1 MGKPQKSSRLG
12 PFEFQVDKFARES
25 PSSAVATAELV
36 ELPPVSLGRSTSAAI
51 SFEDRRGQ
59 RIAFRRWRT
68 VINEATDRDRCADTL
83 GNNYDHID
91 NSFPLVQARLDSIT
105 DLDRRRGLRWFAIDL
120 DVPRPACS
128 GGVGARLGESNRPQ
142 PLINSRALHTSILHH
157 KLAICRAR
165 LAWLPTGR

>member
-68 VINEATDRDRCADTL
+68 VIDEARHRNRCADAL
-83 GNNYDHID
+83 RQDRNYID
-91 NSFPLVQARLDSIT
+91 NSFPLIQTCFDSIAN
-105 DLDRRRGLRWFAIDL
+105 LDRRRRLRWFAIDL
-120 DVPRPACS
+120 DVPRPTCPS
-128 GGVGARLGESNRPQ
+128 GVGTRFGESNRPQ
-142 PLINSRALHTSILHH
+142 PLINSSALHGSILHQ

-165 LAWLPTGR
+165 LA